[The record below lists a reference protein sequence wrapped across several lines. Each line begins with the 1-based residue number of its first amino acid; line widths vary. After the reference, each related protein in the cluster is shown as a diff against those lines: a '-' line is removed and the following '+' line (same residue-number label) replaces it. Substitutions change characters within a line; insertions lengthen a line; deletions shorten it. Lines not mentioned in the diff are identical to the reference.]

1 VRDWTYWLRWVL
13 VIPGAVLGAVVSM
26 IPPSLLM
33 YLVMS
38 MSDEYWQDHDRYTPY
53 LTNFISPA
61 VFVALGPRIAPE
73 RDAAYKRATALALFI
88 ICLFVVGAAI
98 VGVVLFAAMG
108 GHKRGFGGGGH
119 GHHGGHTSY
128 RKPA

>member
-1 VRDWTYWLRWVL
+1 
-13 VIPGAVLGAVVSM
+13 
-26 IPPSLLM
+26 M
-33 YLVMS
+33 YLIMS
-38 MSDEYWQDHDRYTPY
+38 MSDDYWQDHDRYTPY

-108 GHKRGFGGGGH
+108 GHNSLLAGFR
-119 GHHGGHTSY
+119 Y
-128 RKPA
+128 RILNLAGAATGLLIGWLRVPQGPRPPVELPFAVK